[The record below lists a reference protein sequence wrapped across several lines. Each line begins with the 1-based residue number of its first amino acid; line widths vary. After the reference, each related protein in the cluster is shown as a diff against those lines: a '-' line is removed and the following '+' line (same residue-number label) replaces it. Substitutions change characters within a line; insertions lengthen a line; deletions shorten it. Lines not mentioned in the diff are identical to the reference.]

1 MPLENGKLTLPFNL
15 AEIAKCLGESSEDM
29 GTLCCS
35 EKTNPWSKHK
45 PVRSS
50 SWESSEE
57 VFACDDGNY
66 GFNIA
71 SGFVTTTGSGIV
83 TNLKKYYTTDGWNGW
98 AYLRPRS
105 LQPIGVIDR
114 YRMQDF
120 AGYNHNAQAEYT
132 MSSRLEVTE
141 GIALTVTPFKRD
153 FLEDDSILHIKDL
166 QSIHTYDGAGT
177 QFYFGAFVAN
187 GSTLV
192 DVAVSDTPI
201 TEGISGVELA
211 KVASLDPTTN
221 TTSPYTVYCFLGSEP
236 GTYDDLYGRTMTVIT
251 FPLRPATLEI
261 NPYVEPVVITA
272 KAAQDG
278 IGGNVVF
285 FSIKVE
291 NNGGGLSLAN
301 NYIDYY
307 PTGSGTSERITL
319 NDFTVATGKS
329 YTVQARKSDAAVSAL
344 SRWSYSLGGGAY
356 SASGL
361 AVALSVSGDITIQ

>member
-15 AEIAKCLGESSEDM
+15 AEIAKCLGEGSEDM

-57 VFACDDGNY
+57 VFACADGNY

-71 SGFVTTTGSGIV
+71 GLFVTTTGSGIV
-83 TNLKKYYTTDGWNGW
+83 TNLKAKYTADGWNGW
-98 AYLRPRS
+98 IYQRPRS
-105 LQPIGVIDR
+105 LKQIGVDDH

-120 AGYNHNAQAEYT
+120 DGYNHNAQAEYT
-132 MSSRLEVTE
+132 MSSRLYVTE
-141 GIALTVTPFKRD
+141 GIALTVTPFQRS
-153 FLEDDSILHIKDL
+153 FLEDDSILKIKDL

-211 KVASLDPTTN
+211 KVASLKPTTN
-221 TTSPYTVYCFLGSEP
+221 TTSPYTVYCFLGSMP
-236 GTYDDLYGRTMTVIT
+236 GTYDDLYGKTMTVIP

-261 NPYVEPVVITA
+261 NTYVEPVVITA
-272 KAAQDG
+272 QATQDSIEG
-278 IGGNVVF
+278 RVVI

-291 NNGGGLSLAN
+291 NNGGSLSLAN

-319 NDFTVATGKS
+319 DDFTVATGKS
-329 YTVQARKSDAAVSAL
+329 YTARAIKSAAAVSAL

-361 AVALSVSGDITIQ
+361 AVDLSVGGDITIL